1 MEHAHAFT
9 NVTADSK
16 RLKRKIIIIIIK
28 KLIYTGLLVV
38 RACSF
43 WLKLCINGGTR
54 RRKISY
60 CCNSDCQ

>member
-1 MEHAHAFT
+1 MEHVHAFT

-54 RRKISY
+54 RWKISY